1 MDTFKL
7 SNDYNSI
14 EELENII
21 KQHLT
26 PMENW
31 LLEHAMGRKCLFDY
45 GWISYGDNDFLRM
58 VEKHI
63 LKKYA
68 EDPIINDAVNLWNY
82 VQFYV
87 PQFEITPPEFP
98 GFGGIARFTH
108 TLHSDILILIL
119 HIILH
124 DKVQDERNIAQALTL
139 YSEILRDALEDR
151 YFQIEAGEQ
160 FKKQIKIFRRFYQK
174 ELRGIIKA
182 CYGPLLTDKGYC
194 YKNTS
199 LTDLY
204 ISVFRTVMDRILKWH
219 ERAHISDE
227 INDTNVSEQEDI
239 IEILRAINNSL
250 YATLGI
256 CTVPT
261 NPEELEKYVQ
271 PLIECEER
279 LKQGRITGEE
289 YERIGV
295 EA

>member
-1 MDTFKL
+1 MDTFRL

-26 PMENW
+26 PLEYW
-31 LLEHAMGRKCLFDY
+31 LLEHTMERKCLFELGRIEY
-45 GWISYGDNDFLRM
+45 SDNIFLNM
-58 VEKHI
+58 VERHI
-63 LKKYA
+63 LRKYA
-68 EDPIINDAVNLWNY
+68 EEPVINDAVNVWNY
-82 VQFYV
+82 VRMYM
-87 PQFEITPPEFP
+87 PYPPTFP

-108 TLHSDILILIL
+108 TLHSDILTLVL

-139 YSEILRDALEDR
+139 YSEILTDALEDR

-174 ELRGIIKA
+174 ELRSIVRS

-227 INDTNVSEQEDI
+227 INDTNVSEQENI

-261 NPEELEKYVQ
+261 DQEELEKYVQ

-279 LKQGRITGEE
+279 LKQGRISGEK
-289 YERIGV
+289 YEKIDVG
-295 EA
+295 A